1 MDNKIGHFIIIRP
14 RLYIRVLINALLH
27 LMQNMLK
34 LLHLAIKPSV
44 LFFISGNLLSWYH
57 DNRISHI
64 CLFAPTFFSYPQF
77 YIHAIFMNMLIIIC
91 AKLSLPN
98 FFVPLM
104 HITLG
109 QHTIQY
115 IVDPNLSI
123 IEYLYHRQITNLS
136 ISTTNVVPKM
146 K

>member
-34 LLHLAIKPSV
+34 LLHLAIVPSI

-64 CLFAPTFFSYPQF
+64 CPFAPTFFH
-77 YIHAIFMNMLIIIC
+77 IHNFTFMPFLWICSSLFAQNWVCPIF
-91 AKLSLPN
+91 S
-98 FFVPLM
+98 VPLM

-123 IEYLYHRQITNLS
+123 IEYLYHRQITNIS
-136 ISTTNVVPKM
+136 ISTTNVIPKM

>member
-1 MDNKIGHFIIIRP
+1 MHF
-14 RLYIRVLINALLH
+14 VH

-34 LLHLAIKPSV
+34 LMHIASV
-44 LFFISGNLLSWYH
+44 HSKLFFISGNLLSWYH

-64 CLFAPTFFSYPQF
+64 CPFAPTFFH
-77 YIHAIFMNMLIIIC
+77 IHNFTFMPFLWICSSLFAQNWVCPIF
-91 AKLSLPN
+91 S
-98 FFVPLM
+98 VPLM

-123 IEYLYHRQITNLS
+123 IEYLYHHQITNIS
-136 ISTTNVVPKM
+136 ISTTNAIPKNEINLSIINLQICIYQWNGC
-146 K
+146 